1 MEIYY
6 RDLRPYFNVID
17 IRERLDYEQGHYL
30 NSINIPYILLLN
42 NPSKYMVKNIKY
54 YLYCYSGNKSKK
66 ACDLLRILGYDVVNV
81 IDGYNK

>member
-17 IRERLDYEQGHYL
+17 IRERIDYEQGHYP

-42 NPSKYMVKNIKY
+42 NPSKFIVKSTKY